1 MTFTT
6 RLQSRDII
14 PLIVS
19 ALDTPPAPWFNDLAN
34 KVTSDKDSEVYTW
47 LGGAP
52 RMTPW
57 KGGRKPATLG
67 QNEFRVPNLE
77 FEASLEIPTRWLARD
92 HTGQIRMK
100 VGEMG
105 ESAADHKFELISA
118 TIDSA
123 PASICYDGQYFF
135 DTDHQEGESPVQSNI
150 KSVDIGTIT
159 APTAAEMETAILST
173 IEMLYGLKDDRGRI
187 TNGSAKNFAVM
198 VPLPYMRALATAL
211 KAEIIL
217 EGGQARSSNMSA
229 VGSLMGITIEGIV
242 NPRLTWTDKFAVFRK
257 GAAVKPFVWQ
267 VEEEPVT
274 SVLAEGSDEEVKNK
288 RWLFAIDASYNT
300 GLNQWRGA
308 GLCQFT

>member
-1 MTFTT
+1 MPFTD

-19 ALDTPPAPWFNDLAN
+19 ALDAPPAPWFDMLAN
-34 KVTSDKDSEVYTW
+34 RVTSDKDSEVYTW
-47 LGGAP
+47 LGSAP
-52 RMTPW
+52 RMRAW

-77 FEASLEIPTRWLARD
+77 FEASLEIPTRWLKRD

-100 VGEMG
+100 IGEMG

-123 PASICYDGQYFF
+123 PSTVCYDGQYFF
-135 DTDHQEGESPVQSNI
+135 DTDHQEGESAAQSNI
-150 KSVDIGTIT
+150 TSVDIATPT
-159 APTAAEMETAILST
+159 APTAAEMETAILT
-173 IEMLYGLKDDRGRI
+173 AIQNMYGVTDDKGRK
-187 TNGSAKNFAVM
+187 TNGSAKSFSVM
-198 VPLPYMRALATAL
+198 VPLPFMKALATAL
-211 KAEIIL
+211 KADVLL
-217 EGGQARSSNMSA
+217 EGGQARSSNMRA
-229 VGSLMGITIEGIV
+229 VGSLMGLTIEGIV
-242 NPRLTWTDKFAVFRK
+242 NPRLTWTDKFAVFRND
-257 GAAVKPFVWQ
+257 AAIKPFVYQ
-267 VEEEPVT
+267 VEEEPIT

-308 GLCQFT
+308 QLAQLT

>member
-1 MTFTT
+1 MPFTD

-19 ALDTPPAPWFNDLAN
+19 ALDTPPAPWFDMLAN

-47 LGGAP
+47 LGSAP
-52 RMTPW
+52 RMRAW

-77 FEASLEIPTRWLARD
+77 FEASLEIPTRWLKRD

-100 VGEMG
+100 IGEMG

-123 PASICYDGQYFF
+123 PSTVCYDGQYFF
-135 DTDHQEGESPVQSNI
+135 DTDHQEGESTTQSNI
-150 KSVDIGTIT
+150 TSVDIATTT
-159 APTAAEMETAILST
+159 APTAAEMETAILT
-173 IEMLYGLKDDRGRI
+173 AIQNMYGIVDDKGRK
-187 TNGSAKNFAVM
+187 TNGSAKSFSVM
-198 VPLPYMRALATAL
+198 VPLPFMRALATAL
-211 KAEIIL
+211 KADVLL
-217 EGGQARSSNMSA
+217 EGGQARSSNMRA
-229 VGSLMGITIEGIV
+229 VGSLMGLTIEGIV
-242 NPRLTWTDKFAVFRK
+242 NPRLTWTDKFAVFRND
-257 GAAVKPFVWQ
+257 AAIKPFVYQ
-267 VEEEPVT
+267 VEEEPIT

-308 GLCQFT
+308 QLAQFT

>member
-1 MTFTT
+1 MPFTT

-14 PLIVS
+14 PLIVT
-19 ALDTPPAPWFNDLAN
+19 ALDTPPAAWFNELAN

-77 FEASLEIPTRWLARD
+77 FEASLEIPTRWLSRD

-118 TIDSA
+118 TINSA
-123 PASICYDGQYFF
+123 PSTVCYDGQYFF
-135 DTDHQEGESPVQSNI
+135 DTDHEEGESGSQSNI
-150 KSVDIGTIT
+150 KSVDITTVT

-198 VPLPYMRALATAL
+198 VPLPFMRALAAAL
-211 KAEIIL
+211 KAEVIL
-217 EGGQARSSNMSA
+217 EGGQARSANMSA

-257 GAAVKPFVWQ
+257 DAAVKPFVWQ